1 MLLTLYEEQFMFIV
15 KKGGR
20 QMQAY
25 CFKCKVK
32 REVRN
37 AQSVVMKNGKP
48 ATRGT
53 CAVCG
58 TRMFTIGKA
67 KD

>member
-1 MLLTLYEEQFMFIV
+1 
-15 KKGGR
+15 
-20 QMQAY
+20 MQAY

-58 TRMFTIGKA
+58 AKVFTIGKA
-67 KD
+67 KP